1 MRRFAASYGGIR
13 ARGYETFLRQLAAAS
28 GIATPTRAELA
39 RLDRKRPKKGSND
52 DWTHPKDPDAKITKM
67 KDGRTRLAHKAEHA
81 VDLETGAVVGVSVQ
95 DADAGD
101 TQTMLETLVTAAEQV
116 DAVLP
121 AGPGIAEL
129 VCDKGYHSNQ
139 TLVTLAEVEIR
150 SYVSEPDRGRRNWR
164 GKHVARDAVY
174 ANRRRIRGAR
184 GKRLLRRRGERLER
198 PHAHLYATGGMRRVH
213 LRGHGN
219 ILKRLL
225 LQVCGLN
232 LGLLMRQ
239 LLGVGTPR
247 GLQGRAYALGDALR
261 LALRRFW
268 GLVSRPA
275 ALMPG
280 NWTDP
285 SWIRPM
291 TPTHL
296 HILPGLH
303 EGSSATAC

>member
-1 MRRFAASYGGIR
+1 
-13 ARGYETFLRQLAAAS
+13 
-28 GIATPTRAELA
+28 
-39 RLDRKRPKKGSND
+39 
-52 DWTHPKDPDAKITKM
+52 M
-67 KDGRTRLAHKAEHA
+67 KDGRTRLVHKAEHA
-81 VDLETGAVVGVSVQ
+81 VDLETGAVVGASVQ

-101 TQTMLETLVTAAEQV
+101 TQTMIETLVTAAEQV

-129 VCDKGYHSNQ
+129 VCDKGYHSNEA
-139 TLVTLAEVEIR
+139 LVTLAEVGIR
-150 SYVSEPDRGRRNWR
+150 SYVTEPERGRHNWR
-164 GKHVARDAVY
+164 GKPAARDAVY

-198 PHAHLYATGGMRRVH
+198 PNAHLYATGRMRRVH

-219 ILKRLL
+219 ILKRVL

-247 GLQGRAYALGDALR
+247 GLQGRASALVDALG
-261 LALRRFW
+261 LALRRFRS
-268 GLVSRPA
+268 LVSRSA
-275 ALMPG
+275 ARMSD
-280 NWTDP
+280 NWTAP

-291 TPTHL
+291 TPSHS

>member
-1 MRRFAASYGGIR
+1 M
-13 ARGYETFLRQLAAAS
+13 
-28 GIATPTRAELA
+28 P
-39 RLDRKRPKKGSND
+39 
-52 DWTHPKDPDAKITKM
+52 W
-67 KDGRTRLAHKAEHA
+67 
-81 VDLETGAVVGVSVQ
+81 DLETGAVVGVSVQ

-198 PHAHLYATGGMRRVH
+198 PNAHLYATGGMRPRAPAA
-213 LRGHGN
+213 GHGN

-247 GLQGRAYALGDALR
+247 GLQGRAYALGDALL

-268 GLVSRPA
+268 GLVSRSA
-275 ALMPG
+275 AARVG
-280 NWTDP
+280 KIGTVP
-285 SWIRPM
+285 SWIRSM
-291 TPTHL
+291 TPTQPTH
-296 HILPGLH
+296 
-303 EGSSATAC
+303 SSRAARRQFCHSLLGYTSPLFRPVRTRTTHAYSETISVPYRVHFLAAN